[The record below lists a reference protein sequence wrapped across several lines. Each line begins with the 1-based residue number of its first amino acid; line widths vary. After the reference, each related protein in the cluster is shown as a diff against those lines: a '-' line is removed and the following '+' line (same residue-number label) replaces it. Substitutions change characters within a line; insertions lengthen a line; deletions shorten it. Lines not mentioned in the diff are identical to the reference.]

1 MFPQWNIPQQWE
13 STIYSYVPQQ
23 EWILD
28 KRCKLKRLDMD
39 WKLCCSKIH
48 ILKPQPQ
55 CDDIW
60 EVKSGY
66 MRSWGWSSMI
76 KGRDWNLCF
85 LSLSLSLSAMW
96 EHSRKAAT
104 CEPGRQPSLEPDH
117 AGTLISNFQ
126 PPEMGENTF
135 RLFRQQKRWHV
146 VMAAQADQ
154 DRKNTRAEKLYL
166 ASKQKLPDK
175 QEVKQKHDL

>member
-85 LSLSLSLSAMW
+85 LSLSLSLC
-96 EHSRKAAT
+96 HVRT
-104 CEPGRQPSLEPDH
+104 
-117 AGTLISNFQ
+117 
-126 PPEMGENTF
+126 
-135 RLFRQQKRWHV
+135 QQKGSHV
-146 VMAAQADQ
+146 RA
-154 DRKNTRAEKLYL
+154 RKTALTGTWPCRHPDF
-166 ASKQKLPDK
+166 KLPASRNGRK
-175 QEVKQKHDL
+175 YISIVQATKAMACGNGSPSWPRQKEYSGRKTVSSIQTKVTR